1 MKLKILTMGLL
12 TIFNYSYATSP
23 EETGNGIDAY
33 RTPQITQEYL
43 NRVDAKFKPYMKAQP
58 EAIEAWQDDRFG
70 MFIHWDHSSQAPVSM
85 SWGRKGPRPR
95 HRTDGKVETG
105 LDEQAYNDLAKTFN
119 PIKFDAA
126 QWMQLV
132 EDSGA
137 KYVVFTA
144 KHHAGFS
151 MFDSA
156 VTDFDIMNTPF
167 SRDVIK
173 ELVQEAHKRGI
184 KFHFYYSQPDW
195 YHKDFS
201 DKETTER
208 YVREFLYPQLKELV
222 TQYGKIDG
230 IWFDGLGLHPDTWHS
245 PELIA
250 MLRKIQP
257 HLLFNGRYA
266 ADDWHLGDY
275 DGPEQRIGRFQVN
288 RAWET
293 CGVIGGGWGWSGD
306 SDAMHFNDAI
316 KQLSRV
322 AVRGGNLLL
331 NTGPNGLGEIT
342 ASHKLRFRDIG
353 QWLKKYGDAIYG
365 TRGGPYIDGPWGGA
379 TYKKRTVY
387 LHISGHVT
395 GNLVLPDL
403 PVKVTDIKSLTGG
416 KVSMQQQG
424 GSLQLE
430 LPIQQ
435 DGPVRII
442 ELTLAQDAKDI
453 VPIETVGEVQH
464 FDSTVSASS
473 NKNKQYSAQNLI
485 TQDLKTFTE
494 GIMINKP
501 WIPSKTDDKPWL
513 QLNYSENKLIKMIE
527 ITNGIYGHPPGKEQ
541 SYKVSLKTNGHWK
554 IVDQGSELR
563 VSTGIV
569 FDKAIKANALRLD
582 FSGNEGMK
590 IYAVKA
596 YNDLQNTE

>member
-12 TIFNYSYATSP
+12 TLVNSSYATSA
-23 EETGNGIDAY
+23 EETGNGIDVY
-33 RTPQITQEYL
+33 RTPQVTQEYL

-70 MFIHWDHSSQAPVSM
+70 MFIHWDHSSQAPISM
-85 SWGRKGPRPR
+85 SWGRKGRRPS
-95 HRTDGKVETG
+95 HRTDGKVTTG

-119 PIKFDAA
+119 PTKFDAA

-156 VTDFDIMNTPF
+156 VTDFDIINTPF
-167 SRDVIK
+167 ARDVIK
-173 ELVQEAHKRGI
+173 ELVQEAHKRDI

-195 YHKDFS
+195 YHQDFR
-201 DKETTER
+201 DKATIER
-208 YVREFLYPQLKELV
+208 YVRDFMYPQLKELV

-230 IWFDGLGLHPDTWHS
+230 IWFDGLGLHPDIWHA

-306 SDAMHFNDAI
+306 SDAMHFDDAI

-342 ASHKLRFRDIG
+342 PVHQQRFRDMG
-353 QWLKKYGDAIYG
+353 QWLKKYGDAVYV

-379 TYKKRTVY
+379 TYKDRTVY
-387 LHISGHVT
+387 LHVSGHISGR
-395 GNLVLPDL
+395 LLLPDL
-403 PVKVTDIKSLTGG
+403 PVKVVAVESLTGG
-416 KVSMQQQG
+416 IATAQQKG
-424 GSLQLE
+424 GNLTLE
-430 LPIQQ
+430 LPPQQ
-435 DGPVRII
+435 DGPIRII
-442 ELTLAQDAKDI
+442 ALTLAQDAKQI
-453 VPIETVGEVQH
+453 VPISTLGALQH

-473 NKNKQYSAQNLI
+473 EKNTQYSAQNLV

-501 WIPSKTDDKPWL
+501 WVPNYSDDKPWL
-513 QLNYSENKLIKMIE
+513 QLNFAESKIIKMID
-527 ITNGIYGHPPGKEQ
+527 ITNGIYGHPPVKEQ
-541 SYKVSLKTNGHWK
+541 SYQVSLNINGQWES
-554 IVDQGSELR
+554 INQGNVLR
-563 VSTGIV
+563 VSTGIILN
-569 FDKAIKANALRLD
+569 KAIKANALRID
-582 FSGNEGMK
+582 FSGSEGVK

-596 YNDLQNTE
+596 YSDL